1 MKDNPMFESFT
12 GSLRAASF
20 GLVLAVLTLLFGQGM
35 GNFFQGFRGDGDIYV
50 GEHGTHSCSGN
61 SPAI

>member
-20 GLVLAVLTLLFGQGM
+20 GLVLALLTLLLSQGM
-35 GNFFQGFRGDGDIYV
+35 GNFFQGFSGDGDIYV
-50 GEHGTHSCSGN
+50 GEHATHSCSRI